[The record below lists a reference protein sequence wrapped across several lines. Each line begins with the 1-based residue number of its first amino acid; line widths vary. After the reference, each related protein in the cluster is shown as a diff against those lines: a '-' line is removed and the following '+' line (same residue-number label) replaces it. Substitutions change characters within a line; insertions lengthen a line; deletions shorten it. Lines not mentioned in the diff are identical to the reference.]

1 MNTIHSTKSQV
12 TMFLLI
18 AFVTSTIVSAY
29 PPDNA
34 AILYYKAFM
43 LLQEY
48 DNVHTEVMADFIDG
62 KIKSNEHIR
71 EHLKYNQS
79 ALELLEEASKIEK
92 CEWALDHS
100 KGFDLPMPE
109 LSKARKAAF
118 LLVTDAQKL
127 TEDGNIKEAF
137 SRCLTAHRM
146 ANHISSSD
154 LLISNL
160 VGVAIH
166 AKSDKTIKNILSR
179 TSNSAEML
187 VWLKDRIVTISQK
200 QPSLKT
206 VLKTES
212 EIAARGIR
220 KEKIVEMLS
229 LIEPDDEIWK
239 KLPADLLNKIKQGD
253 ETFLKAART
262 YYRNMS
268 KTVQEIL
275 NMPYP
280 GAYRKLEELTQK
292 TIKDASTNPG
302 AVFAETFVQTL
313 PKVLTMEI
321 RYKTSV
327 NALNSA
333 LSIYAHKAKT
343 GKLPDDLPAGLPGDF
358 FSGKPFL
365 YEKTSEGFILRCQG
379 RELYRD
385 EIHEYEFKVKR

>member
-1 MNTIHSTKSQV
+1 MNTIHSIKSQV
-12 TMFLLI
+12 TLFLLI
-18 AFVTSTIVSAY
+18 TFVTNTIVSAY

-62 KIKSNEHIR
+62 KIKSDEHIR
-71 EHLKYNQS
+71 EHLKYNKS
-79 ALELLEEASKIEK
+79 ALEFLEEASKIEK

-127 TEDGNIKEAF
+127 TEDGIIKEAF

-179 TSNSAEML
+179 TSNNAELL
-187 VWLKDRIVTISQK
+187 VWLKDEMVTISQK
-200 QPSLKT
+200 QLSLKT
-206 VLKTES
+206 ILKAES
-212 EIAARGIR
+212 EIAVREMR
-220 KEKIVEMLS
+220 KEKIADMLN
-229 LIEPDDEIWK
+229 LVPDEDIWK
-239 KLPADLLNKIKQGD
+239 KLPVDSVEKIKQGD
-253 ETFLKAART
+253 EAFFKAGRT
-262 YYRNMS
+262 YYTNFI
-268 KTVQEIL
+268 KAVQEIL

-280 GAYRKLEELTQK
+280 EAYRKLEGLTQK
-292 TIKDASTNPG
+292 AIKDAATNLG
-302 AVFAETFVQTL
+302 AVFVVIFAPTL
-313 PKVLTMEI
+313 PRLLTLEI
-321 RYKTSV
+321 RYNTSV

-333 LSIYAHKAKT
+333 LNIYAHKART
-343 GKLPDDLPAGLPGDF
+343 GKLPDALPEGLPGDL
-358 FSGKPFL
+358 FSGKAFK
-365 YEKTSEGFILRCQG
+365 YEKNADGFILSCQG
-379 RELYRD
+379 KDLSKD
-385 EIHEYEFKVKR
+385 EIHKYEFKVNK

>member
-1 MNTIHSTKSQV
+1 MNTIHSIKSQV
-12 TMFLLI
+12 TLFLLI
-18 AFVTSTIVSAY
+18 AFVTNTIDSAY

-34 AILYYKAFM
+34 AILYYKAYM
-43 LLQEY
+43 LLQEP
-48 DNVHTEVMADFIDG
+48 DNVPTEVMADFIDG

-79 ALELLEEASKIEK
+79 ALEFLEEASKIEK
-92 CEWALDHS
+92 CEWALNHS

-166 AKSDKTIKNILSR
+166 AKSDKTIRNILSR
-179 TSNSAEML
+179 TSNNAELL
-187 VWLKDRIVTISQK
+187 VWLKDKIVTISQK
-200 QPSLKT
+200 QLSLKT
-206 VLKTES
+206 ILKAES
-212 EIAARGIR
+212 EIAVREMR
-220 KEKIVEMLS
+220 KEKIADMLN
-229 LIEPDDEIWK
+229 LVPDEDIWK
-239 KLPADLLNKIKQGD
+239 KLPVDSVEKIKQGD
-253 ETFLKAART
+253 EEFFKAGRT
-262 YYRNMS
+262 YYTNFIEA
-268 KTVQEIL
+268 VQEIL

-280 GAYRKLEELTQK
+280 EAYRKLEELTQK
-292 TIKDASTNPG
+292 AIKDTSTNPG
-302 AVFAETFVQTL
+302 AVFVVIFAPTL
-313 PKVLTMEI
+313 PKLLTLEI

-333 LSIYAHKAKT
+333 LNIYAHKAKT
-343 GKLPDDLPAGLPGDF
+343 GQLPEKLPAGLPGDL
-358 FSGKPFL
+358 FSGKPFK
-365 YEKTSEGFILRCQG
+365 YEKNADGFVLSCQG
-379 RELYRD
+379 KDLSKD
-385 EIHEYEFKVKR
+385 EIHKYEFKVKK